1 MNEESWDQIS
11 GGKGPFPYLGYTHLS
26 VTVKLTENQPEI
38 SPFFFCRSEL
48 SDLISSSL
56 SCNNDA
62 VLTKSNERQK
72 PRLQVKGNK
81 CRTCVCVCVAHLFC
95 CSWRASWFFFRVSVC
110 LVRETWA
117 ACTSFSSRSVSLNLQ
132 SRTVTHLHVPI
143 NQPKVSF
150 PQPEIKSCY
159 TRVIRSF
166 LSGGNKAGQ
175 YWLNLQQWSQIRTV
189 DFKSENKKWNRKKR
203 LWWLRSQ
210 NTFDPSVCNFIKA
223 QKSVFP
229 LLTGVKRK

>member
-11 GGKGPFPYLGYTHLS
+11 GGKGPFPYLGYTHLHES
-26 VTVKLTENQPEI
+26 VTVKLTEDQPEI

-56 SCNNDA
+56 SSNNDA
-62 VLTKSNERQK
+62 ILTKSNERQK

-81 CRTCVCVCVAHLFC
+81 CHTCVCVCVAHLFC

-132 SRTVTHLHVPI
+132 SRTVTHLHVPT

-150 PQPEIKSCY
+150 LQPELWNKVLLYTCY
-159 TRVIRSF
+159 KIISLRWKQ
-166 LSGGNKAGQ
+166 N
-175 YWLNLQQWSQIRTV
+175 RTV
-189 DFKSENKKWNRKKR
+189 LVKSAAEITDWK
-203 LWWLRSQ
+203 Q
-210 NTFDPSVCNFIKA
+210 ACGF
-223 QKSVFP
+223 
-229 LLTGVKRK
+229 

>member
-11 GGKGPFPYLGYTHLS
+11 GGKAPFPYLGYTHLS

-38 SPFFFCRSEL
+38 SSFFFCRSEL

-81 CRTCVCVCVAHLFC
+81 CRTCVCMAHLFC

-132 SRTVTHLHVPI
+132 SRTVTRPNKPAQSFI
-143 NQPKVSF
+143 STAWNKVLLYT
-150 PQPEIKSCY
+150 CY
-159 TRVIRSF
+159 KIISLRWKQS
-166 LSGGNKAGQ
+166 
-175 YWLNLQQWSQIRTV
+175 RTV
-189 DFKSENKKWNRKKR
+189 LVKSAAVITDQACG
-203 LWWLRSQ
+203 L
-210 NTFDPSVCNFIKA
+210 
-223 QKSVFP
+223 
-229 LLTGVKRK
+229 

>member
-81 CRTCVCVCVAHLFC
+81 CRTCVCVCGTLVLLQLEGFVVLLQGVRLFGERNVSRLHLLQQPLRLIEPAEQNC
-95 CSWRASWFFFRVSVC
+95 H
-110 LVRETWA
+110 
-117 ACTSFSSRSVSLNLQ
+117 TSARPNKPAQSFISTAWNKVLLYTCYKIISLRRKQ
-132 SRTVTHLHVPI
+132 SRTVLV
-143 NQPKVSF
+143 
-150 PQPEIKSCY
+150 KSAA
-159 TRVIRSF
+159 VITDQDCG
-166 LSGGNKAGQ
+166 L
-175 YWLNLQQWSQIRTV
+175 
-189 DFKSENKKWNRKKR
+189 
-203 LWWLRSQ
+203 
-210 NTFDPSVCNFIKA
+210 
-223 QKSVFP
+223 
-229 LLTGVKRK
+229 